1 MRKLTAAV
9 APQSDAPDL
18 AGPLLRQLSRYA
30 LLTAAEEVQLAK
42 RIEAGDNEAKETM
55 INSNLRLLVSIA
67 QKYRRRDVAFSDVI
81 QEGVPG
87 LVRATEKFDWRRGYK
102 FSTYAGWWIRQAI
115 LRGLDNSSRTIRL
128 PVHVAARGRKI
139 GRVEE
144 QLAARLDRDPTIR
157 EIADAVGLSVKQ
169 IAATQKAPRTVT
181 SLDKPIGHEGATL
194 GELIVAPQP
203 EPPDEVESSA
213 ERETLRLALTE
224 LPRDERQV
232 LELRFGITHEDEPQ
246 TVKQV
251 IRRLHIS
258 RNRVQRL
265 EASGL
270 TRLGKRREVQA
281 LR

>member
-1 MRKLTAAV
+1 MRKFMVAV
-9 APQSDAPDL
+9 APPSNVPDSSVPFL
-18 AGPLLRQLSRYA
+18 EQLSRYS

-42 RIEAGDNEAKETM
+42 RIEAGDREAKEKM
-55 INSNLRLLVSIA
+55 INSNLRLIA
-67 QKYRRRDVAFSDVI
+67 K
-81 QEGVPG
+81 
-87 LVRATEKFDWRRGYK
+87 
-102 FSTYAGWWIRQAI
+102 
-115 LRGLDNSSRTIRL
+115 
-128 PVHVAARGRKI
+128 
-139 GRVEE
+139 
-144 QLAARLDRDPTIR
+144 R

-169 IAATQKAPRTVT
+169 IVETQKAPRTVT
-181 SLDKPIGHEGATL
+181 SLDKPIGDEGATL
-194 GELIVAPQP
+194 GELMVAPQP
-203 EPPDEVESSA
+203 EPHDQVESSA
-213 ERETLRLALTE
+213 ERETLRLALTK

-232 LELRFGITHEDEPQ
+232 LELRFGITREDEPQ